1 MQKNEQSSRQIV
13 MCHLMAIM
21 RIDINKAKRIVAEME
36 ENGLIQ
42 FDELGNIGLL
52 VLEGQS

>member
-13 MCHLMAIM
+13 MCHLRAIM

>member
-1 MQKNEQSSRQIV
+1 MQKNKQSSRQIV

-36 ENGLIQ
+36 EKGLIQ

>member
-1 MQKNEQSSRQIV
+1 
-13 MCHLMAIM
+13 MAIM
-21 RIDINKAKRIVAEME
+21 RIDIEKAKRIVIEME
-36 ENGLIQ
+36 ESGLIQ